1 MRLRTPSPT
10 AVIALLALFFALG
23 GTAIAAKHY
32 LITSASQIK
41 PSVLNQ
47 LQGKT
52 GPPGPAGANGSNGAN
67 GTQGPQGPQG
77 ANGPPGPTTL
87 SAITEHEGPTEGYV
101 SNPEFAGDYFAV
113 SVALCGAGEK
123 VVSGTE
129 GFDVAPTALAAYRG
143 EGGTSFIVAAA
154 KEENVAG
161 SVFARAFCAKSGSAV
176 TPGARVA
183 PSKALVMSQVVAQ
196 LRKQL
201 SR

>member
-1 MRLRTPSPT
+1 
-10 AVIALLALFFALG
+10 VIALLALFFALG

-41 PSVLNQ
+41 PSVLKQ

-52 GPPGPAGANGSNGAN
+52 GPPGSAGANGSNGAN
-67 GTQGPQGPQG
+67 GAQGLQGPQG

-87 SAITEHEGPTEGYV
+87 SAITVHEGPGGGYLFDAEI
-101 SNPEFAGDYFAV
+101 SEYEAI
-113 SVALCGAGEK
+113 SVAGCGAGEK

-129 GFDVAPTALAAYRG
+129 DFSVAPKILVAFRG
-143 EGGTSFIVAAA
+143 EGGTSFIVAGA
-154 KEENVAG
+154 KETATGVVGAT
-161 SVFARAFCAKSGSAV
+161 AFCAKSGSAV

-196 LRKQL
+196 IRKRL
-201 SR
+201 SP

>member
-1 MRLRTPSPT
+1 MHLRRPSPT
-10 AVIALLALFFALG
+10 AAIALLALFFALG

-41 PSVLNQ
+41 PSVLKQ

-67 GTQGPQGPQG
+67 GTQGPQG

-87 SAITEHEGPTEGYV
+87 SAITVHQGPSEGYAFDLELGEYIAA
-101 SNPEFAGDYFAV
+101 SFAE
-113 SVALCGAGEK
+113 CGAGEK

-129 GFDVAPTALAAYRG
+129 DFYLAPTALVGYRS
-143 EGGTSFIVAAA
+143 EGGTAFIVAGS
-154 KEENVAG
+154 KETTTGLVTAT
-161 SVFARAFCAKSGSAV
+161 AFCAKAGGAV

-183 PSKALVMSQVVAQ
+183 PGGAARNALVMSQVVAHI
-196 LRKQL
+196 RKQL